1 MKDKDSKKTDFQE
14 KNLRKAN
21 DIDFF
26 AGQRILM
33 RRILLGWDQK
43 KLADKL
49 GISFQQLQKYEQG
62 KNRVSASRLWDVSRV
77 LGVPIDFF
85 FYDVEEKA
93 KDKILYKKETITL
106 VSSFYKISNRD
117 VANHI
122 FTVAKDLAKFKS
134 FKKT

>member
-26 AGQRILM
+26 VGQRILM
-33 RRILLGWDQK
+33 RRNLLGWDQK

-62 KNRVSASRLWDVSRV
+62 KNRISASRLWDISRA

-85 FYDVEEKA
+85 FYDVEESSKE
-93 KDKILYKKETITL
+93 KILYKKETITL
-106 VSSFYKISNRD
+106 VSSFYKIPNRD
-117 VANHI
+117 IASHI

-134 FKKT
+134 FKKS

>member
-1 MKDKDSKKTDFQE
+1 MNGIDNNKTDFQE
-14 KNLRKAN
+14 KILRKAN
-21 DIDFF
+21 NIDICV
-26 AGQRILM
+26 GQRILM

-62 KNRVSASRLWDVSRV
+62 KNRISASRLWNISKA

-85 FYDVEEKA
+85 FYDVSENE

-117 VANHI
+117 IANHI
-122 FTVAKDLAKFKS
+122 FMVAKDLAKFKS
-134 FKKT
+134 FKKS

>member
-26 AGQRILM
+26 VGQRILM
-33 RRILLGWDQK
+33 RRNLLGWDQK

-62 KNRVSASRLWDVSRV
+62 KNRISASRLWDISRA

-85 FYDVEEKA
+85 FYDVEESPKE
-93 KDKILYKKETITL
+93 KILYKKETITL
-106 VSSFYKISNRD
+106 VSSFYKIPNRD
-117 VANHI
+117 IASHI

-134 FKKT
+134 FKKS